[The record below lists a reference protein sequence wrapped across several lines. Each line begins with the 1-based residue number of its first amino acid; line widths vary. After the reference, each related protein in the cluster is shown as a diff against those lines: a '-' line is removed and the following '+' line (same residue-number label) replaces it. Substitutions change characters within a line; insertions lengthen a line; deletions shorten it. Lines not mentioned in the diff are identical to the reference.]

1 MPRRRFPEP
10 PAPGQPPEP
19 PSDPESVARALCL
32 RLLSSQPR
40 TRAELAEALERK
52 NVPVEAAAAVLDR
65 FGEVGLIDDAAF
77 ASAWVESRHHG
88 RGLAR
93 RALAQELR
101 NRGIDAEVA
110 QVALGQVG
118 AESEESTARALIARK
133 LASTRGLPVPNRM
146 RRLVGLLARKG
157 YPPGLAMRV
166 VREAIAAE
174 GTATEGELEV
184 IEASAEE

>member
-1 MPRRRFPEP
+1 
-10 PAPGQPPEP
+10 
-19 PSDPESVARALCL
+19 
-32 RLLSSQPR
+32 LLSSQPR
-40 TRAELAEALERK
+40 TRAELADALARK
-52 NVPVEAAAAVLDR
+52 NVPGEAAAAVLDR

-101 NRGIDAEVA
+101 DRGVDAAVA
-110 QVALGQVG
+110 QAALGQVG
-118 AESEESTARALIARK
+118 AESEEATARALIARK
-133 LASTRGLPVPNRM
+133 LASTRGLPTASRM

-157 YPPGLAMRV
+157 YPQGVVLRV

-174 GTATEGELEV
+174 GTATDGELEV